1 MNKVIIITGAS
12 RGIGKEIEFV
22 SENKEEEEI
31 KENTYG
37 CELGEDWN

>member
-1 MNKVIIITGAS
+1 MKTAVITGSS

-37 CELGEDWN
+37 CELEEDWN